1 MALVLA
7 LTFVIWESVAVPEAC
22 TIERKDSAVRATC
35 ETVEMTTEKSDLDPR
50 TAGYQRW
57 TNLTFLHWRVPAET
71 LQTLLPK
78 GLRIQQFDGSA
89 WLGVV
94 PFSMECVRPW
104 WSPPVPG
111 LSWFLE
117 TNVRTYVVDERGV
130 AGVWFFSLDA
140 DNWMAVNVARTF
152 WHLPYLLA
160 NMTLELHS
168 SRRTVGPESIQYT
181 GVRKESPAAEYE
193 VKVDLPD
200 LEPQPAKPDSLDYF
214 LVERYLLFA
223 MDHKQRLRTGRVHH
237 APYQIIR
244 PTSVVGSQSLT
255 NTIGCVGLDIANVD
269 HVAFCTGVDVR
280 VSPLRNSSRT
290 STGDT

>member
-1 MALVLA
+1 
-7 LTFVIWESVAVPEAC
+7 
-22 TIERKDSAVRATC
+22 
-35 ETVEMTTEKSDLDPR
+35 MTTAKSDSDPQ

-57 TNLTFLHWRVPAET
+57 TNLTFLHWRVSAET

-78 GLRIQQFDGSA
+78 GLRIQQFDGSG

-140 DNWMAVNVARTF
+140 NNWMAVNVARTF
-152 WHLPYLLA
+152 WHLPYFLA
-160 NMTLELHS
+160 TMTLQDHGGDQS
-168 SRRTVGPESIQYT
+168 VGPESIQYT
-181 GVRKESPAAEYE
+181 GVRKESPAAEYK
-193 VKVDLPD
+193 VKVDLRD
-200 LEPQPAKPDSLDYF
+200 FGRRAAEPGTLDHF

-223 MDHKQRLRTGRVHH
+223 MDRKQRLRTGRVHH
-237 APYQIIR
+237 APYQIVT

-255 NTIGCVGLDIANVD
+255 NAAGCDGLTIANVD
-269 HVAFCTGVDVR
+269 HAAFCTGVDVR
-280 VSPLRNSSRT
+280 VSPLRDALLT
-290 STGDT
+290 SAGDT

>member
-1 MALVLA
+1 
-7 LTFVIWESVAVPEAC
+7 
-22 TIERKDSAVRATC
+22 
-35 ETVEMTTEKSDLDPR
+35 MTTAKPDLDPR

-57 TNLTFLHWRVPAET
+57 TNLTFLHWRVSAES

-78 GLRIQQFDGSA
+78 GLTIQQFDGSA

-117 TNVRTYVVDERGV
+117 TNVRTYVVDERGM

-140 DNWMAVNVARTF
+140 NNWMAVNVARSF
-152 WHLPYLLA
+152 WHLPYFLA
-160 NMTLELHS
+160 DITLQVHS
-168 SRRTVGPESIQYT
+168 SRKIARPESIQYT
-181 GVRKESPAAEYE
+181 GVRKEFPAAEYE

-200 LEPQPAKPDSLDYF
+200 LEPQPAEPETLDHF

-237 APYQIIR
+237 APYQLVT
-244 PTSVVGSQSLT
+244 PTSVAGTQSLT
-255 NTIGCVGLDIANVD
+255 NAAGCDRMTITNVD
-269 HVAFCTGVDVR
+269 HAAFCTGVDVR
-280 VSPLRNSSRT
+280 VSPLGDALRT
-290 STGDT
+290 SASDT